1 MTKFVATVLAI
12 AVLTACA
19 SNDKKNTKTLT
30 TASKDSAKI
39 KEGTSSRGSA
49 NFKLDYFK
57 SVPDTID
64 GCGEY
69 LTYDTSTVA
78 NKYIFLS
85 DLSSFAIIKVN
96 GKDVYLTRDSVASK
110 TMSDKSYIS
119 VYKGHG
125 YRAVLTLKE
134 KEAHEE
140 GGFYQGTLQ
149 IFSDKIF
156 VMFKVKG
163 EVGC

>member
-1 MTKFVATVLAI
+1 MNKFVATVLAI

-19 SNDKKNTKTLT
+19 SNDKKNSKTLT
-30 TASKDSAKI
+30 AALKDSGKI

-49 NFKLDYFK
+49 NFKLDYFT

-78 NKYIFLS
+78 DKYIFLS
-85 DLSSFAIIKVN
+85 DLGSFAIIKVN
-96 GKDVYLTRDSVASK
+96 GRDIYLTRDSVASK
-110 TMSDKSYIS
+110 IISDKSYIS
-119 VYKGHG
+119 VYKGQG

-134 KEAHEE
+134 KEAHDE
-140 GGFYQGTLQ
+140 GGFYRGTLQ
-149 IFSDKIF
+149 IFSDKVF